1 MVKNQLYEI
10 TEIIKFHIY
19 NYRNYKIIDTEMIK
33 TLRYMQMNNRID
45 SAKDV

>member
-19 NYRNYKIIDTEMIK
+19 KYRNYKIIDTEIIK
-33 TLRYMQMNNRID
+33 TLQYMQMNNRID